1 MVTSETDEGRVER
14 EFLRHVIDLDSHE
27 MMPTHLWAEPFG
39 PVAQEFIDLAHR
51 RMADAAENSLV
62 RPDLVGDVVEITD
75 ENVWAM
81 KGPGAPGA
89 ADLSRRPEVMD
100 VMGVDRQLVFPGFAQ
115 AGMFL
120 HYNPASAGFYKL
132 VGSEVDIDRRALAH
146 RVFAAHN
153 DWAIRTT
160 KELGSDRIRI
170 VAFCAGETIEV
181 LMAQA
186 EHASA
191 EGIRAIQIPVGA
203 PPAGMS
209 PADRRLDPFWA
220 LCAQANVPIVVHV
233 GSHQCLF
240 ASQAWNAD
248 VPEFEPTVGESEEFN
263 VEPYGAATLQFAPDN
278 MLCAMISE
286 AFSSAIRHCDSALS
300 SWVPTGSDRWR
311 KSSICTPSSSPGRC
325 GRWHCCPPSTSLA
338 MCALHHFASNRWIST
353 FRDTRTSVTCTATR
367 RTIHTGRAASMRR
380 TTSSID

>member
-14 EFLRHVIDLDSHE
+14 EFLRHVIDIDSHE

-89 ADLSRRPEVMD
+89 ADFSRRPEVLD

-132 VGSEVDIDRRALAH
+132 VGSEVDIDRRELAH

-170 VAFCAGETIEV
+170 VAFCRGGDHRGTHGAG
-181 LMAQA
+181 
-186 EHASA
+186 
-191 EGIRAIQIPVGA
+191 GA
-203 PPAGMS
+203 
-209 PADRRLDPFWA
+209 
-220 LCAQANVPIVVHV
+220 
-233 GSHQCLF
+233 
-240 ASQAWNAD
+240 
-248 VPEFEPTVGESEEFN
+248 
-263 VEPYGAATLQFAPDN
+263 
-278 MLCAMISE
+278 
-286 AFSSAIRHCDSALS
+286 RHCRRHQGDSDA
-300 SWVPTGSDRWR
+300 
-311 KSSICTPSSSPGRC
+311 GR
-325 GRWHCCPPSTSLA
+325 
-338 MCALHHFASNRWIST
+338 
-353 FRDTRTSVTCTATR
+353 
-367 RTIHTGRAASMRR
+367 RAAGGNVAR
-380 TTSSID
+380 